1 MFNQPHARLYR
12 TKVTFEDY
20 RYQLYVEGYHLKQVE
35 VPYYIWR
42 KYFLAEK
49 RFDAYR
55 MRVENAAARGST
67 PDLKTLIKYY
77 DAVKDYMTA
86 KIELEIYY
94 YGAKDP
100 QTKHGIQ
107 DEDEA
112 KEEEMPDL

>member
-20 RYQLYVEGYHLKQVE
+20 RYQLYVEGYHMKQVD
-35 VPYYIWR
+35 VPYHIWR

-55 MRVENAAARGST
+55 MRVENAAARGVV
-67 PDLKTLIKYY
+67 PNLKTLIKYY
-77 DAVKDYMTA
+77 DAVKDYMAA

-94 YGAKDP
+94 YGAKEPTPEHD
-100 QTKHGIQ
+100 IQ
-107 DEDEA
+107 DDDEA
-112 KEEEMPDL
+112 QAEGLPDL